1 MKISIGCDHA
11 AYKEKELLSSY
22 IMEELGFT
30 VIDCGTNSL
39 SSVDYPEFGH
49 KVACN
54 IKKNISDLGIVL
66 CGSGIGISISANK
79 IKGIR
84 AALCTTVDHA
94 IMSRKHN
101 DANVLAM
108 GSRFTSFDEMK
119 NITKN
124 WLSTDFEG
132 GRHKLRIDQIEKY
145 DE

>member
-11 AYKEKELLSSY
+11 AFKEKELLSSY
-22 IMEELGFT
+22 IENELGFNI
-30 VIDCGTNSL
+30 IDCGTDSAT
-39 SSVDYPEFGH
+39 SVDYPKFGH
-49 KVACN
+49 KVAN
-54 IKKNISDLGIVL
+54 NVKNNISKMGIVL

-84 AALCTTVDHA
+84 AALCTTVEHA
-94 IMSRKHN
+94 MMSRKHN

-132 GRHKLRIDQIEKY
+132 GRHQLRIEQIENY
-145 DE
+145 D